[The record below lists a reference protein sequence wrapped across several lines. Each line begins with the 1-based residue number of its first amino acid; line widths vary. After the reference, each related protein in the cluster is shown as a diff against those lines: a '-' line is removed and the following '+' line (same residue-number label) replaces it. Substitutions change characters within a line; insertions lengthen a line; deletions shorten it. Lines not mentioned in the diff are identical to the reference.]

1 MATPPEPPGR
11 DPDNIPETL
20 CLGKFNITVNSAGL
34 VTITFTNVRPK
45 IGPLPDSGQIED
57 ESVVRARIVTTIDNA
72 ATLRDVLN
80 SMIQNQPGTPAT
92 ASGGSSKL
100 N

>member
-1 MATPPEPPGR
+1 MAILPEPPGR

-20 CLGKFNITVNSAGL
+20 CLGKFNIMVSSAGL

-45 IGPLPDSGQIED
+45 AGPLLDSGQIEE

-72 ATLRDVLN
+72 GALRDILN
-80 SMIQNQPGTPAT
+80 SMIQNQPGMPAT